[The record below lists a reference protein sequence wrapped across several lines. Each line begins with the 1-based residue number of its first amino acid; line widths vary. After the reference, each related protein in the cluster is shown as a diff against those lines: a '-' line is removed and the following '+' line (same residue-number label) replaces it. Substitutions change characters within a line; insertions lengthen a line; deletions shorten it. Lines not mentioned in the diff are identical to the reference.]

1 MDKIVAFVKAE
12 KKWIVALVV
21 GLAAGA
27 GAAGYHVPSAVV
39 DFAVQAVGSL

>member
-1 MDKIVAFVKAE
+1 MSKVIAFVKAE

-27 GAAGYHVPSAVV
+27 GAAGYHVPSAVI
-39 DFAVQAVGSL
+39 DFALQAVNGL